1 MRNDPTLRRLIPVTP
16 LRHFYD
22 RLRDFESQ
30 SFHREALRECLR
42 RPDQLQKLIAASVRH
57 FGLYDNRE
65 ETFHDRIPGLT
76 AARAENSDLANRT
89 LRLMALGAVGVPSHP
104 ALELKFDF
112 VDYDVSP
119 IRTTESEFENGIP
132 ATGSGR
138 GGVDA
143 LLAARDGRLP
153 IIGELKADTDRN
165 PFLGFIQSLTYAV
178 ELSST
183 SQRSRLEAAYPKRF
197 AWPERGPYIDIALL
211 LIRYPNDPAKVEFLK
226 LVRGLV
232 EKLAVPDT
240 PFSHLVRRVL
250 CLRTE
255 MTTPES
261 VEFAVEFVVPGSVT
275 PPSG

>member
-1 MRNDPTLRRLIPVTP
+1 MRNDPTLRRLIPVTQ

-30 SFHREALRECLR
+30 SFHREAVRECLR

-65 ETFHDRIPGLT
+65 ETFHERTPGLT
-76 AARAENSDLANRT
+76 VTRTENSDLANRT
-89 LRLMALGAVGVPSHP
+89 LGLLARGAVGVPSHP
-104 ALELKFDF
+104 ELKFDF
-112 VDYDVSP
+112 VDYEVSP
-119 IRTTESEFENGIP
+119 IRTTGSEFENGIP
-132 ATGSGR
+132 ATRSGR

-143 LLAARDGRLP
+143 LLAARIDRLP

-178 ELSST
+178 ELST
-183 SQRSRLEAAYPKRF
+183 PAQRSRLAAAYPDRF
-197 AWPERGPYIDIALL
+197 AWPEHGPYIDIALL
-211 LIRYPNDPAKVEFLK
+211 LIRYPSDPGKLEFLHW
-226 LVRGLV
+226 VRGLV
-232 EKLAVPDT
+232 EQLAVPDT
-240 PFSHLVRRVL
+240 PFSHLVRRVS

-255 MTTPES
+255 MTTPEYA
-261 VEFAVEFVVPGSVT
+261 EFTVDFVVPDSVT